1 MHTCIVRM
9 RICTPPVIVVYRLQC
24 GHTALQRAAG
34 GGHLEIVKLLLSHG
48 ATVDHQDEVVRSFI
62 GSNCAL
68 EICVNCMLCRL
79 GKMYTNREIFQNID
93 ND

>member
-1 MHTCIVRM
+1 MGSVLCIHVRM

-48 ATVDHQDEVVRSFI
+48 ATVDHQDEVVSSSFI
-62 GSNCAL
+62 TQNCAMPTYSKYFSTGIPIINVL
-68 EICVNCMLCRL
+68 KTPMS
-79 GKMYTNREIFQNID
+79 
-93 ND
+93 